1 MVTARSLCN
10 ANDNDNWSHRTQ
22 TSAAPLHRVRR
33 YVHLSWL
40 QLVGSRERERER
52 SGGERLAQPQIHRVC

>member
-1 MVTARSLCN
+1 MVTAQSLCN

-40 QLVGSRERERER
+40 QLVGSRERERAER
-52 SGGERLAQPQIHRVC
+52 RREIGAAADT